1 MYVIEKKVSLRRSV
15 LVFEYM
21 IAAKKY
27 LCTPKK
33 YRYGFPGLT
42 ILGKVLKTEG
52 ERVKL
57 HLEIDEQQEEAKAY
71 SYKWVPDTGSVM
83 YCMPEKGTRVSL
95 YFPDEDEQ
103 NAVAVSC
110 VRENGG
116 SCPNMTDANNKNFA
130 NPQGMNMFLQPK
142 QVGLHM
148 ENRNQMMNLLDE
160 NGISIEAGLKISFLA
175 KEGVEICGK
184 MVNLNSPNV
193 LNIARDPEM
202 TEEEA

>member
-1 MYVIEKKVSLRRSV
+1 
-15 LVFEYM
+15 
-21 IAAKKY
+21 
-27 LCTPKK
+27 
-33 YRYGFPGLT
+33 
-42 ILGKVLKTEG
+42 
-52 ERVKL
+52 
-57 HLEIDEQQEEAKAY
+57 
-71 SYKWVPDTGSVM
+71 
-83 YCMPEKGTRVSL
+83 
-95 YFPDEDEQ
+95 
-103 NAVAVSC
+103 
-110 VRENGG
+110 
-116 SCPNMTDANNKNFA
+116 MTDANNKNFA